1 MSGSENRTG
10 VVVAGVTNMSLWDCP
25 FTSADFKM
33 ELLAYNIPVFF
44 LLACNTV
51 FLIWIM
57 AVS

>member
-1 MSGSENRTG
+1 M
-10 VVVAGVTNMSLWDCP
+10 ANMSLWDCP

-51 FLIWIM
+51 FLLWIM
-57 AVS
+57 AVSQHF